1 MTLTSYTF
9 RIERD
14 DGTIEERTVSTSFGD
29 LPVDL
34 IARMVPL
41 TELEKAAA
49 LLAYRLDIPLEVAQR
64 LVDEL
69 NAGTGI
75 VEA

>member
-1 MTLTSYTF
+1 M
-9 RIERD
+9 
-14 DGTIEERTVSTSFGD
+14 
-29 LPVDL
+29 DL

-41 TELEKAAA
+41 TDEEKTAA
-49 LLAYRLDIPLEVAQR
+49 LLAYRLDVPLEAGRR